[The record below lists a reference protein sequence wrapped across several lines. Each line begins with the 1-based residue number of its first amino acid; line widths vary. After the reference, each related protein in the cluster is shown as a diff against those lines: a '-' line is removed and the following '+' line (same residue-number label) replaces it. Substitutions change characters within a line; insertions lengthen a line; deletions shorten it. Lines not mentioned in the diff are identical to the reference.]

1 MLSSSRRSAVL
12 IVAVVLACG
21 CVGMVFGQRL
31 SSTNTTNDTDVR
43 DSVRSFTQV
52 YEVVQQNYAEP
63 VNPDKAI
70 YNGAI
75 PGMLR
80 VLDPHSNFF
89 DPKSYAALREEQ
101 RGKYYGVGMQVGP
114 RNNKVIVIAPFT
126 GAPAYRAGIRPGDVI
141 IAVDGKPTDN
151 MSTTDVAELL
161 KGPKG
166 TTVKITVLRE
176 GTEKPIDFNVVR
188 DEIPRYSVDV
198 HFMIRPGIGYI
209 HISGFQ
215 ETTDHEVAEA
225 LDQLQQ
231 QGELKGLILD
241 LRQNPGGLLSEG
253 VGVAD
258 KFLKKGQVIV
268 SHHGRSSPEKI
279 YRAAHG
285 NGGKEYPLV
294 VLVNRG
300 TASAAEIVAG
310 AIQDHDRGLIVGETT
325 FGKGLVQTVY
335 PLSENTGLA
344 LTTAKYYTPSGRLI
358 QRDYNGVSLYDYYYN
373 SRDNGSDGTPPTP
386 SREVKMTDS
395 GRTVYGGGG
404 INPDVVIP
412 AIKSNKFQDT
422 LLQKY
427 AFFNFSKHYVVSHK
441 VAQSFTVDDAV
452 MQEFRKFLDS
462 QQIAYTEADLV
473 ENNDWIR
480 SNVKA
485 ELFVNEFGQQEGL
498 IVHAENDPAVA
509 KALELLPKAKELADN
524 AKKTIAQRSNARL
537 TAQQD
542 ATPAAANNNNR

>member
-1 MLSSSRRSAVL
+1 MARSSRRSAVL
-12 IVAVVLACG
+12 ILSIVLACG
-21 CVGMVFGQRL
+21 CLGMVFGQRL
-31 SSTNTTNDTDVR
+31 TSNASSSSGDSDVR
-43 DSVRSFTQV
+43 DSLRTFGDV
-52 YEVVQQNYAEP
+52 YRVVQDNYAEP
-63 VNPDKAI
+63 VSPDKSI

-89 DPKSYAALREEQ
+89 DPKAYAALREEQ

-114 RNNKVIVIAPFT
+114 RNNKVIVIAPFA

-141 IAVDGKPTDN
+141 IAVDGKQTDN
-151 MSTTDVAELL
+151 MSTSDVAELL

-166 TTVKITVLRE
+166 TSVKITVLRE
-176 GTEKPIDFNVVR
+176 GSDKPLDFTVIR

-209 HISGFQ
+209 HVSGFQ
-215 ETTDHEVAEA
+215 ETTEKEVRDA
-225 LDQLQQ
+225 LD
-231 QGELKGLILD
+231 EFADIHGLILD

-258 KFLKKGQVIV
+258 QFLKKGQVIV
-268 SHHGRSSPEKI
+268 SHHGRASAEKV
-279 YRAAHG
+279 YKATHG
-285 NGGKEYPLV
+285 NGGKDYPIV

-310 AIQDHDRGLIVGETT
+310 AIQDHDRGLIAGETT

-358 QRDYNGVSLYDYYYN
+358 QREYNGVSLYDYYYN
-373 SRDNGSDGTPPTP
+373 DRENGDSAVGNH
-386 SREVKMTDS
+386 EVKMTDS

-404 INPDVVIP
+404 ITPDVKIANP
-412 AIKSNKFQDT
+412 KTNKFQDT
-422 LLQKY
+422 LLEKY
-427 AFFNFSKHYVVSHK
+427 AFFNFAKHYVINHTVNK
-441 VAQSFTVDDAV
+441 QFEVDDTV
-452 MQEFRKFLDS
+452 MQEFRKFLDE
-462 QQIAYTEADLV
+462 QKITFAEADLA

-480 SNVKA
+480 SNIKA
-485 ELFVNEFGQQEGL
+485 ELFINEFGQQEGMR
-498 IVHAENDPAVA
+498 VHAETDPEVQ
-509 KALELLPKAKELADN
+509 KALDLLPQAKQLADN
-524 AKKTIAQRSNARL
+524 ARKTIAQRNNARL
-537 TAQQD
+537 TAQQNE
-542 ATPAAANNNNR
+542 AAANSSR